1 MENVEME
8 RRGMIVLE
16 RGEYVLRGARDK
28 ECTKAI
34 VLKNDG
40 IFYGAKVAGG
50 KIVCSEK
57 TASGPTEVW
66 F

>member
-1 MENVEME
+1 MEK
-8 RRGMIVLE
+8 RGTIVLE
-16 RGEYVLRGARDK
+16 KGEYVLRGARDRK
-28 ECTKAI
+28 CTKTI

>member
-1 MENVEME
+1 ME
-8 RRGMIVLE
+8 RRGIIVLD
-16 RGEYVLRGARDK
+16 RGEYVLRGARNK
-28 ECTKAI
+28 ECTKTI

-40 IFYGAKVAGG
+40 LFYAAKVAGG

-57 TASGPTEVW
+57 TASGLTEVW